1 MEIQNSAKNSGL
13 LSSIFKNPNSDEN
26 KKVKFTLDFD
36 DSAEISNSAKAFKKI
51 DSFLNLGEPR
61 SFTLDEMSPEEKE
74 EFLKML
80 STLLQKGIVGY
91 EELEVDGKREKHFI
105 VTQIGNERIKGARL
119 YDEKLKNY
127 TRYEDVIKSDPLN
140 LGKNK

>member
-80 STLLQKGIVGY
+80 STLLQKGIVG
-91 EELEVDGKREKHFI
+91 
-105 VTQIGNERIKGARL
+105 
-119 YDEKLKNY
+119 
-127 TRYEDVIKSDPLN
+127 
-140 LGKNK
+140 